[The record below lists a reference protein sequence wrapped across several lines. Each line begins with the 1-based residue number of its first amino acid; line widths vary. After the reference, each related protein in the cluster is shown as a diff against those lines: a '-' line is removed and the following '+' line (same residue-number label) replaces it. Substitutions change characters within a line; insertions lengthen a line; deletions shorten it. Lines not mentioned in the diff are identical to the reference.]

1 MITPERALQIILDS
15 ISVLKPED
23 VRISEILG
31 LVVAKDVFSEENIPP
46 FDNSAM
52 DGFAV
57 RSKDTKGASPK
68 DPVTLILRGG
78 TLAAGDT
85 PEIKLKKQMAME
97 IMTGAPVPQGAD
109 TVIPVEFCKKLED
122 RVIIYTHY
130 PANMNIRKAGED
142 IRRDDKVLEKN
153 KIVYPADIGV
163 LASLGIDKI
172 SVFPKPDI
180 AILCTGDE
188 LVDIKEPLTPGKIRN
203 SNLYS
208 LSAQVKEAGA
218 LPLEYGIIKDD
229 PEEIKEEITDAL
241 EKVDLIITSGGVSMG
256 EYDYV
261 KKTITEMGADL
272 KFWKIAQRPGLPMA
286 FWILDDKP
294 IFGLPGNP
302 VSVMVCFENYIRPSI
317 FKMMNKKFQPRQII
331 KAKMA
336 HPIKN
341 KRGRVH
347 FVRVIVY
354 RERDEL
360 WVKTTGDQ
368 GSGILKSMAKANG
381 ILTIPYEKSFIERGE
396 YVEVKMLKPI
406 LKTPIPIRIEDF

>member
-1 MITPERALQIILDS
+1 VITPEKALQIILDN
-15 ISVLKPED
+15 ISVLKPKD
-23 VRISEILG
+23 VHISEILG

-57 RSKDTKGASPK
+57 RSEDTKGASPK

-78 TLAAGDT
+78 AVAAGT
-85 PEIKLKKQMAME
+85 IPEIKLKKQMAME

-122 RVIIYTHY
+122 KVIIYTYY

-142 IRRDDKVLEKN
+142 IKKDDKVLEKN

-172 SVFPKPDI
+172 SVFPKPNV

-188 LVDIKEPLTPGKIRN
+188 LVDIKESLTPGKIRN

-208 LSAQVKEAGA
+208 LSAQVKEVGA

-229 PEEIKEEITDAL
+229 PEEIKEKITDAL

-261 KKTITEMGADL
+261 KNTITEMGADL

-341 KRGRVH
+341 KKGRVH

-360 WVKTTGDQ
+360 WAKITGDQ
-368 GSGILKSMAKANG
+368 GSGILKSMARANG
-381 ILTIPYEKSFIERGE
+381 ILAIPFEKSFIERGE

>member
-1 MITPERALQIILDS
+1 VITPEKALQIILDS

-23 VRISEILG
+23 VHISEILG

-57 RSKDTKGASPK
+57 RSKDTKEASPK

-78 TLAAGDT
+78 AVAAGDT
-85 PEIKLKKQMAME
+85 PGIKLKKQIAME

-109 TVIPVEFCKKLED
+109 TVIPVEFCKKLGD
-122 RVIIYTHY
+122 KVIIYTHY

-163 LASLGIDKI
+163 LASLGMDKI
-172 SVFPKPDI
+172 SVFPKSNV

-208 LSAQVKEAGA
+208 LSAQVKEVGA
-218 LPLEYGIIKDD
+218 LPIEYGIIKDD
-229 PEEIKEEITDAL
+229 PEEIKEKITDAL

-406 LKTPIPIRIEDF
+406 LKTPIPTRIEDF